1 MTLHTLSASPASP
14 ACADCLRLIAPGD
27 QLLLLGDGVYA
38 ALPGTP
44 TRARLDACGARFVVL
59 REDAEAAGIAGRLQ
73 PSLLIDLEGFVELTE
88 SCPRQLA
95 WY

>member
-1 MTLHTLSASPASP
+1 VTLHTLSAAPASA
-14 ACADCLRLIAPGD
+14 ACTDCLRLIAPGD

-44 TRARLDACGARFVVL
+44 ARAALDACGARFFVL
-59 REDAEAAGIAGRLQ
+59 REDAVAAGIAARLDAA
-73 PSLLIDLEGFVELTE
+73 SLVDMAGFVELTE
-88 SCPRQLA
+88 RCPRQLA